1 MVIPFGGAAVLGAV
15 ALFFFNLTNIAGTAL
30 IAGAT
35 AIASSVLSLQEWKA
49 GGSSSTYT
57 LTSAACAAAVA
68 YVTYSSLDLL
78 KGLPYWVAAVL
89 CVLGGACSLFCAYNV
104 VAGGNPPPKKK
115 AGSKAE

>member
-30 IAGAT
+30 VAGAT
-35 AIASSVLSLQEWKA
+35 AIAASVLSLQEWKA
-49 GGSSSTYT
+49 GGSSTTYT

-68 YVTYSSLDLL
+68 YVSYCSLDLL

-89 CVLGGACSLFCAYNV
+89 AVLGAACSVFCAYNV
-104 VAGGNPPPKKK
+104 AAGGNPPPKKK
-115 AGSKAE
+115 KGSAE